1 MTFDLFFYLFRI
13 FPPFCIFIIMLVKS
27 QEEDKMNVLIKDTT
41 REERTTIIQKS
52 IALSTLDSPPPDKTA
67 MSLYQKYIDGE
78 IELSDIVDTLLSEY
92 RNSE

>member
-1 MTFDLFFYLFRI
+1 
-13 FPPFCIFIIMLVKS
+13 
-27 QEEDKMNVLIKDTT
+27 MNVLIKDTT
-41 REERTTIIQKS
+41 REERTTINQKS